1 MENVLK
7 VSLAHV
13 YLVHLYFNEV
23 EKQTR
28 KQNTVPVKQLLN
40 RPHRYHL
47 QIDMNVG
54 ASAGWHYFY
63 MWWWY
68 HHRPEAHNYY
78 ENKAYF
84 IGTCPQTGLNVTA
97 CLNVW
102 MTI

>member
-7 VSLAHV
+7 VSLARV

-54 ASAGWHYFY
+54 ASAG
-63 MWWWY
+63 
-68 HHRPEAHNYY
+68 
-78 ENKAYF
+78 
-84 IGTCPQTGLNVTA
+84 
-97 CLNVW
+97 
-102 MTI
+102 